1 MTDDA
6 RTGMVARVNGPLVE
20 IDGLPGVAMG
30 EMVELDPAGV
40 QAEVVAIS
48 GSRTTLQ
55 AYEYT
60 GGLAPGAR
68 ARARGFELSATMGP
82 WLLGGVFDGLLRP
95 LPQGPIWLQSATS
108 SDASKARAW
117 SWRPLVKPGDPASPG
132 ATLGVLDV
140 AGSIEYRVLG
150 PSDANGQ
157 IRVVSPP
164 GDYGADDE
172 LVRVED
178 VSVSMTTRWPIRRPR
193 PCSRRRRTDEPLV
206 TGQRVLDNL
215 FPLVLG
221 GTAAVPGGF
230 GTGKTLLLQ
239 QVAKWCAADV
249 IVYGHTH
256 KQLIVNAE
264 NRWAVNPGAAGAR
277 RFDLMPSVARMR
289 IENGTVT
296 IDLIDLA
303 VS

>member
-132 ATLGVLDV
+132 ATLGAL
-140 AGSIEYRVLG
+140 SLK
-150 PSDANGQ
+150 P
-157 IRVVSPP
+157 
-164 GDYGADDE
+164 E
-172 LVRVED
+172 L
-178 VSVSMTTRWPIRRPR
+178 
-193 PCSRRRRTDEPLV
+193 
-206 TGQRVLDNL
+206 Q
-215 FPLVLG
+215 
-221 GTAAVPGGF
+221 
-230 GTGKTLLLQ
+230 GTGRQMIFMLIGLSAFVLLIACANLANLQLARATAKIRELAIRAALGASRKRLIWGQVLESVLLSGAGGALGLILAASLNQIIDRSFVLNGDTGGLNLGLDPKIVAASHAALSLSTLTFTHGEARAVLFEQLYRAMTVLAGKT
-239 QVAKWCAADV
+239 
-249 IVYGHTH
+249 YHY
-256 KQLIVNAE
+256 
-264 NRWAVNPGAAGAR
+264 
-277 RFDLMPSVARMR
+277 
-289 IENGTVT
+289 
-296 IDLIDLA
+296 
-303 VS
+303 